1 MGGVAGHM
9 SHLYDNPDLKFSQ
22 MMDIFKAA
30 ANGELEGTEK
40 TDGQNLF
47 VGYNVAEKRAKA
59 ARNKSNVQQGGLDA
73 AGLAQKFAGRGSVE
87 KAFNEAFKAFELTAQ
102 SFPADM
108 QIDLFGD
115 GINHI
120 IFYNAEIQDPRNPNV
135 INYDTA
141 LLNVHRVGHF
151 AVDLKTGELLKPE
164 ALDLSGN
171 AIKLENTLDHVQDK
185 IANLNFGV
193 QVNAIRRLEGL
204 TDDEP
209 VNFAINRLN
218 HILSSAGVSDNET
231 VGQYMVARLLP
242 MIRREVELPEEKENM
257 LIKKILGVKG
267 INIRVIRKD
276 LNPDQAAAVSR
287 LANENNKKVLLQTA
301 IQPLED
307 IVHDFSVEM
316 IRNLQSAF
324 VLDQDAEVKRLQDKL
339 RRAKEDIEAS
349 GNEEAMKIL
358 KRQMKKIKE
367 IENIT
372 TAAEG
377 FVFDYDGYTYKFTGN
392 FAPMNQLL
400 GLFEYGRGDIPPMR
414 RSITEAEDD
423 GMAKDIIAVYPG
435 RFQPMGRHHYET
447 YEEIARQYG
456 VENTFVATSDKV
468 SPPKSPLNFE
478 EKKEVMIAHGIP
490 ANQIVKVK
498 NPYYARELSDQ
509 HNPDEVEIVYFVGEK
524 DMKENP
530 RFSKTSGTT
539 KEGYDWRLE
548 VAPHVS
554 FEIPGFGEMCG
565 TSCRAALGDSDEQL
579 FANIMNFFDEDL
591 HNLFKEKF
599 GSGTIK
605 EEVQSMPLGIF
616 LRLIE
621 EVMNEETKKQKKIS
635 KKIKFLKD
643 EEGLTQKQAVGKAL
657 GMLGEEE
664 EQGDDYADKL
674 AKSDS
679 GTEGTSFK
687 DAIKEEDEEELEEA
701 SGVGAVTG
709 YSGPGKRDSEPETLI
724 REGMEQMN
732 RHEIYEEIRLRKII
746 REGIKKINAKIED
759 EKQQEVLEEQR
770 LRNAIRKLLLVEKTV
785 TGDTEPAAHES
796 TGINFLE
803 KLLKNIIPTLE
814 TDYKTLT
821 SDKEQRESFRNHI
834 LRAIQDTIAP
844 LKITTQAEPGPGSD
858 EQIALAEEELDN
870 QELTVKIED
879 DPDFIDIRSDKEI
892 EDEEAELSDEPSSA
906 VDEKEQF
913 GIEGENEVGRNAAF
927 DTFKKISKQIV
938 SKYDE
943 LTGSADDQKLFYEY
957 LLTNI
962 KLYFDKFENDMSPV
976 EEPES
981 PDYDPNQMDQ
991 EAESA
996 EVEPETVDQEAEMG
1010 L

>member
-209 VNFAINRLN
+209 VNFAINHLN

-414 RSITEAEDD
+414 RSIAEAEDN

-565 TSCRAALGDSDEQL
+565 TSCRAALGDGDQQL
-579 FANIMNFFDEDL
+579 FTNIMGFFDENL

-599 GSGTIK
+599 ESGTLK

-621 EVMNEETKKQKKIS
+621 EVMNEEETY
-635 KKIKFLKD
+635 
-643 EEGLTQKQAVGKAL
+643 T
-657 GMLGEEE
+657 
-664 EQGDDYADKL
+664 DKL
-674 AKSDS
+674 AAADS

-687 DAIKEEDEEELEEA
+687 DAIKEEDEEDEEELEEA

-709 YSGPGKRDSEPETLI
+709 YSGPGERDSEPETLI
-724 REGMEQMN
+724 REGIEQMN

-770 LRNAIRKLLLVEKTV
+770 LRSAIRKLLLIEKTT
-785 TGDTEPAAHES
+785 TGDTEPAAHQS

-821 SDKEQRESFRNHI
+821 SSEEQRESFRNHI

-844 LKITTQAEPGPGSD
+844 LKITTQAEPEPGSD

-870 QELTVKIED
+870 VELTVKVED

-892 EDEEAELSDEPSSA
+892 EDEEAELSDEPSSPE
-906 VDEKEQF
+906 DEKEQF

-962 KLYFDKFENDMSPV
+962 KLYFDKFENDMGPV

-996 EVEPETVDQEAEMG
+996 EVEPETIDQEAEMG
-1010 L
+1010 LGA

>member
-1 MGGVAGHM
+1 
-9 SHLYDNPDLKFSQ
+9 
-22 MMDIFKAA
+22 
-30 ANGELEGTEK
+30 
-40 TDGQNLF
+40 
-47 VGYNVAEKRAKA
+47 
-59 ARNKSNVQQGGLDA
+59 
-73 AGLAQKFAGRGSVE
+73 
-87 KAFNEAFKAFELTAQ
+87 
-102 SFPADM
+102 
-108 QIDLFGD
+108 
-115 GINHI
+115 
-120 IFYNAEIQDPRNPNV
+120 
-135 INYDTA
+135 
-141 LLNVHRVGHF
+141 
-151 AVDLKTGELLKPE
+151 
-164 ALDLSGN
+164 
-171 AIKLENTLDHVQDK
+171 
-185 IANLNFGV
+185 
-193 QVNAIRRLEGL
+193 
-204 TDDEP
+204 
-209 VNFAINRLN
+209 
-218 HILSSAGVSDNET
+218 
-231 VGQYMVARLLP
+231 
-242 MIRREVELPEEKENM
+242 
-257 LIKKILGVKG
+257 
-267 INIRVIRKD
+267 
-276 LNPDQAAAVSR
+276 
-287 LANENNKKVLLQTA
+287 
-301 IQPLED
+301 
-307 IVHDFSVEM
+307 
-316 IRNLQSAF
+316 
-324 VLDQDAEVKRLQDKL
+324 
-339 RRAKEDIEAS
+339 
-349 GNEEAMKIL
+349 
-358 KRQMKKIKE
+358 
-367 IENIT
+367 
-372 TAAEG
+372 
-377 FVFDYDGYTYKFTGN
+377 
-392 FAPMNQLL
+392 
-400 GLFEYGRGDIPPMR
+400 
-414 RSITEAEDD
+414 
-423 GMAKDIIAVYPG
+423 
-435 RFQPMGRHHYET
+435 MGRHHYET

-565 TSCRAALGDSDEQL
+565 TSCRAALGDGDQQL
-579 FANIMNFFDEDL
+579 FTNIMGFFDENL

-599 GSGTIK
+599 ESGTLK

-621 EVMNEETKKQKKIS
+621 EVMNEEETY
-635 KKIKFLKD
+635 
-643 EEGLTQKQAVGKAL
+643 T
-657 GMLGEEE
+657 
-664 EQGDDYADKL
+664 DKL
-674 AKSDS
+674 AAADS

-687 DAIKEEDEEELEEA
+687 DAIKEEDEEDEEELEEA

-709 YSGPGKRDSEPETLI
+709 YSGPGERDSEPETLI
-724 REGMEQMN
+724 REGIEQMN

-770 LRNAIRKLLLVEKTV
+770 LRSAIRKLLLIEKTT
-785 TGDTEPAAHES
+785 TGDTEPAAHQS

-821 SDKEQRESFRNHI
+821 SSEEQRESFRNHI

-844 LKITTQAEPGPGSD
+844 LKITTQAEPEPGSD

-870 QELTVKIED
+870 VELTVKVED

-892 EDEEAELSDEPSSA
+892 EDEEAELSDEPSSPE
-906 VDEKEQF
+906 DEKEQF

-962 KLYFDKFENDMSPV
+962 KLYFDKFENDMGPV

-996 EVEPETVDQEAEMG
+996 EVEPETIDQEAEMG
-1010 L
+1010 LGA

>member
-1 MGGVAGHM
+1 
-9 SHLYDNPDLKFSQ
+9 
-22 MMDIFKAA
+22 
-30 ANGELEGTEK
+30 
-40 TDGQNLF
+40 
-47 VGYNVAEKRAKA
+47 
-59 ARNKSNVQQGGLDA
+59 
-73 AGLAQKFAGRGSVE
+73 
-87 KAFNEAFKAFELTAQ
+87 
-102 SFPADM
+102 
-108 QIDLFGD
+108 
-115 GINHI
+115 
-120 IFYNAEIQDPRNPNV
+120 
-135 INYDTA
+135 
-141 LLNVHRVGHF
+141 
-151 AVDLKTGELLKPE
+151 LLKPE

-414 RSITEAEDD
+414 RSIAEAEDN

-565 TSCRAALGDSDEQL
+565 TSCRAALGDGDQQL
-579 FANIMNFFDEDL
+579 FTNIMGFFDENL

-599 GSGTIK
+599 ESGTLK

-621 EVMNEETKKQKKIS
+621 EVMNEEETY
-635 KKIKFLKD
+635 
-643 EEGLTQKQAVGKAL
+643 T
-657 GMLGEEE
+657 
-664 EQGDDYADKL
+664 DKL
-674 AKSDS
+674 AAADS

-687 DAIKEEDEEELEEA
+687 DAIKEEDEEDEEELEEA

-709 YSGPGKRDSEPETLI
+709 YSGPGERDSEPETLI
-724 REGMEQMN
+724 REGIEQMN

-770 LRNAIRKLLLVEKTV
+770 LRSAIRKLLLIEKTT
-785 TGDTEPAAHES
+785 TGDTEPAAHQS

-821 SDKEQRESFRNHI
+821 SSEEQRESFRNHI

-844 LKITTQAEPGPGSD
+844 LKITTQAEPEPGSD

-870 QELTVKIED
+870 VELTVKVED

-892 EDEEAELSDEPSSA
+892 EDEEAELSDEPSSPE
-906 VDEKEQF
+906 DEKEQF

-962 KLYFDKFENDMSPV
+962 KLYFDKFENDMGPV

-996 EVEPETVDQEAEMG
+996 EVEPETIDQEAEMG
-1010 L
+1010 LGA

>member
-414 RSITEAEDD
+414 RSIAEAEDN

-565 TSCRAALGDSDEQL
+565 TSCRAALGDGDQQL
-579 FANIMNFFDEDL
+579 FTNIMGFFDENL

-599 GSGTIK
+599 ESGTLK

-621 EVMNEETKKQKKIS
+621 EVMNEEETY
-635 KKIKFLKD
+635 
-643 EEGLTQKQAVGKAL
+643 T
-657 GMLGEEE
+657 
-664 EQGDDYADKL
+664 DKL
-674 AKSDS
+674 AAADS

-687 DAIKEEDEEELEEA
+687 DAIKEEDEEDEEELEEA

-709 YSGPGKRDSEPETLI
+709 YSGPGERDSEPETLI
-724 REGMEQMN
+724 REGIEQMN

-770 LRNAIRKLLLVEKTV
+770 LRSAIRKLLLIEKTT
-785 TGDTEPAAHES
+785 TGDTEPAAHQS

-821 SDKEQRESFRNHI
+821 SSEEQRESFRNHI

-844 LKITTQAEPGPGSD
+844 LKITTQAEPEPGSD

-870 QELTVKIED
+870 VELTVKVED

-892 EDEEAELSDEPSSA
+892 EDEEAELSDEPSSPE
-906 VDEKEQF
+906 DEKEQF

-962 KLYFDKFENDMSPV
+962 KLYFDKFENDMGPV

-996 EVEPETVDQEAEMG
+996 EVEPETIDQEAEMG
-1010 L
+1010 LGA

>member
-9 SHLYDNPDLKFSQ
+9 SHLYDNPDLRFSQ

-276 LNPDQAAAVSR
+276 LNPDQAAVVSR

-456 VENTFVATSDKV
+456 AENTFVATSDKV

-524 DMKENP
+524 DMKEDP

-565 TSCRAALGDSDEQL
+565 TSCRAALGDGDQQL
-579 FANIMNFFDEDL
+579 FTNIMGFFDEDL

-599 GSGTIK
+599 ESGTIK

-621 EVMNEETKKQKKIS
+621 EVMSEVSSEKQRNWACSQIDDPDELTKKQAKEMCAS
-635 KKIKFLKD
+635 K
-643 EEGLTQKQAVGKAL
+643 V
-657 GMLGEEE
+657 EEE
-664 EQGDDYADKL
+664 
-674 AKSDS
+674 
-679 GTEGTSFK
+679 T
-687 DAIKEEDEEELEEA
+687 EELEEISSMGGGNVHGGSA
-701 SGVGAVTG
+701 ANDHEG
-709 YSGPGKRDSEPETLI
+709 LI

-732 RHEIYEEIRLRKII
+732 RHKIYEEIRLRKII
-746 REGIKKINAKIED
+746 REGIKKINVKIED

-844 LKITTQAEPGPGSD
+844 LKITTQAEPESGSD

-906 VDEKEQF
+906 EDEKEQF

-1010 L
+1010 LGA